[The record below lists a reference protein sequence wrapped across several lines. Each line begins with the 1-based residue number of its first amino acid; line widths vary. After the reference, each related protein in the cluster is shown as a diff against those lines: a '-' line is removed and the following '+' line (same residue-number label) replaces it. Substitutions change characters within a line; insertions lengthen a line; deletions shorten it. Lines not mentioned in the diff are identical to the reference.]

1 MAKTLQKV
9 HKKISKKRG
18 KVDSLN
24 ENSRDAQRL
33 RRAGARDDRLSR
45 HAKTTIKGR
54 QPYMERI
61 GHLYDAVQDTEKPLS
76 DQEMAELIDQY
87 INRDADE
94 IEQLQQERRKGRP
107 PSKREETLKLRT
119 DTEEGEFRT
128 GFWMPDLGDGDVLAG
143 LKSWNGDWSGLST
156 LKFVRF
162 TKDGGKQTSSFP
174 PKGMS

>member
-45 HAKTTIKGR
+45 HAKSTLKGR
-54 QPYMERI
+54 QPYICQAAIKPEQA
-61 GHLYDAVQDTEKPLS
+61 LSNQD
-76 DQEMAELIDQY
+76 DDRY

-128 GFWMPDLGDGDVLAG
+128 GFWMPDLGDGDVLAA